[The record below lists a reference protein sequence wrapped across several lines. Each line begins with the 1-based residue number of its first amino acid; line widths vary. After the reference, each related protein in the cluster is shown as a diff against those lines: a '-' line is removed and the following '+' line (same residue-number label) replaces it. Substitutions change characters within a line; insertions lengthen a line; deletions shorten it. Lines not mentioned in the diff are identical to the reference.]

1 MADVDYRYRYYPCQG
16 EVLVLGPCSASVTE
30 VETMLG
36 QLARQV
42 ITSSNQL

>member
-1 MADVDYRYRYYPCQG
+1 MAGVDFRYKYYPCQG